1 MNPYIYFRALRH
13 VDHTVFCVDKG
24 QKTYWDPQFQQKVS
38 YSSGQQVKRS
48 ILNSFVDE
56 LAVKPSPTTF
66 VFEIGKK
73 NDLGEGEVYSTCDPA
88 YPDQLLGGWMKA
100 TKSGG
105 EDKERTIKRRSPLS
119 ISAMRPLHPL
129 LASYTTENITFDRSD
144 RPEIHGA
151 RVYRTED
158 NKRIEVKGAELI
170 KLLEGTDR
178 SLRRKWIPDQ
188 SGSNARTSGLYIY
201 DVAID
206 LRTLFCVSLNTH
218 EPEMSPKTIEA
229 LRDKGWKE
237 SENVFGKCLVC
248 PKESDKYK
256 PNNVTGRDE
265 IIPAI
270 AKSLLNWRIT
280 SNQARTFSPM
290 ETLAVAISTN
300 ANKIAD
306 AIRTKLVED
315 SEASPVKPI
324 VDESIDGTDVFV
336 TLPCAGYIATQNES
350 ADALDLAEKKLK
362 ELIFKYNFENQ
373 L

>member
-1 MNPYIYFRALRH
+1 MNPYIYLRALRH

-24 QKTYWDPQFQQKVS
+24 QKTYWEPQFQQWVS

-48 ILNSFVDE
+48 VLNSFVDE
-56 LAVKPSPTTF
+56 LSIKPSPTTF
-66 VFEIGKK
+66 VFEVGKK

-144 RPEIHGA
+144 RPEIHEA

-158 NKRIEVKGAELI
+158 NKRIEVRGDELI
-170 KLLEGTDR
+170 ELLKGTDR

-188 SGSNARTSGLYIY
+188 SGSNARTSGLFIY

-206 LRTLFCVSLNTH
+206 LRTLFSVSLSTH
-218 EPEMSPKTIEA
+218 EPEISPKTIGA
-229 LRDKGWKE
+229 LRAKGWTE
-237 SENVFGKCLVC
+237 TENVFGKCLVC
-248 PKESDKYK
+248 PKESDK
-256 PNNVTGRDE
+256 PNNVVGRDE

-270 AKSLLNWRIT
+270 VRSLLNWRIT

-290 ETLAVAISTN
+290 ETLAVVISTN
-300 ANKIAD
+300 ANRIAD

-315 SEASPVKPI
+315 SETPRVKPI
-324 VDESIDGTDVFV
+324 IDESLDGSDVFV
-336 TLPCAGYIATQNES
+336 ALPCAGYIQTQNER
-350 ADALDLAEKKLK
+350 ADALDLAEKGLSR
-362 ELIFKYNFENQ
+362 LITEYDFENPG
-373 L
+373 